1 MRRKAWWTLGFIL
14 IITILAGMVAWPKEV
29 LFIKGTK
36 LKPGLDVQGGTQL
49 VYQLDLS
56 GTAKEQQTDAIAGV
70 KTAIE
75 RRVDAFGVAE
85 PVIYTRQISDV
96 TALDVELPGIQDI
109 EQAKNLIGKTAKLEF
124 WAPGQP
130 TDEGAIQTNV
140 GTFVPSQLDGAELKN
155 AQTTFQGGG
164 QSATVKSEPVV
175 QITFTDE
182 GTKLFGELTRANIGA
197 PIAIVLDGQIVSAP
211 IVQTA
216 ITDGVAIITGGFS
229 VDEAKQLTIQ
239 LNAGALPVPI
249 TLIEERTVGATLGT
263 ESIESSLFAGLIGF
277 LLVILFMSLY
287 YRLLGVVAS
296 VALMIY
302 GLLTIALYE
311 VIGVTFTLAGIAG
324 FLISIGMAVDA
335 NVLIFERFKEEQR
348 SGKPVNL
355 AIEEGFRRAWSSI
368 FDSNISSIITAA
380 ILYYTAT
387 GLVRG
392 FALTLA
398 LGIAVS
404 MFTAITVT
412 RTFLRLVLRPPRPGS
427 PSTGSGQPHV
437 ASGGTQ

>member
-14 IITILAGMVAWPKEV
+14 ILVTLAGMVAWPKDV
-29 LFIKGTK
+29 LFIKGTQ
-36 LKPGLDVQGGTQL
+36 LKPGLDIQGGTQL

-56 GTAKEQQTDAIAGV
+56 KTPKEQQADAVAGV

-85 PVIYTRQISDV
+85 PVIYTRQIGDV
-96 TALDVELPGIQDI
+96 TALDVELPGLKDT

-124 WAPGQP
+124 WKPGAPG
-130 TDEGAIQTNV
+130 DAGAIETPA
-140 GTFVPSQLDGAELKN
+140 GTFVPTDLDGAELKN

-164 QSATVKSEPVV
+164 QAARVKSEPVV

-182 GTKLFGELTRANIGA
+182 GTKLFGDVTKANIGS

-211 IVQTA
+211 VVQTA
-216 ITDGVAIITGGFS
+216 ITDGVAIITGGFT
-229 VDEAKQLTIQ
+229 VDEAKQLSIQ
-239 LNAGALPVPI
+239 LNAGALPVPVN
-249 TLIEERTVGATLGT
+249 LIEERTVGATLGT
-263 ESIESSLFAGLIGF
+263 ESVESSLFAGLIGF

-287 YRLLGVVAS
+287 YRLLGVMAS
-296 VALMIY
+296 VALVIY
-302 GLLTIALYE
+302 ALLAVALYE
-311 VIGVTFTLAGIAG
+311 LIGVTFTLAGIAG
-324 FLISIGMAVDA
+324 FLISVGMAVDA
-335 NVLIFERFKEEQR
+335 NVLIFERFREEER
-348 SGKPVNL
+348 AGKPINL

-368 FDSNISSIITAA
+368 LDSNISSIITAI

-398 LGIAVS
+398 LGIGVS

-412 RTFLRLVLRPPRPGS
+412 RTFLRIVLRPKKS
-427 PSTGSGQPHV
+427 FSTGSGQSIGVTH
-437 ASGGTQ
+437 A

>member
-1 MRRKAWWTLGFIL
+1 MKEVMRRRAWWTLGFIL
-14 IITILAGMVAWPKEV
+14 IITILAGMVAWPKDV

-56 GTAKEQQTDAIAGV
+56 QTNKEQQADAVTGV
-70 KTAIE
+70 KTAIQ

-85 PVIYTRQISDV
+85 PVIFTRNLGDV
-96 TALDVELPGIQDI
+96 TALNVELPGIQDI
-109 EQAKNLIGKTAKLEF
+109 EQAKSLIGKTAKLEF
-124 WAPGQP
+124 WAPAASDDPKAVVTPAGIFAP
-130 TDEGAIQTNV
+130 TELDG
-140 GTFVPSQLDGAELKN
+140 SQLKS
-155 AQTTFQGGG
+155 AQTTFQGGT
-164 QSATVKSEPVV
+164 QPASIRSEPVV
-175 QITFTDE
+175 QISFTDE
-182 GTKLFGELTRANIGA
+182 GTKRFGDLTRDNVGA

-211 IVQTA
+211 VVQTA
-216 ITDGVAIITGGFS
+216 ITDGVAIITGGFT
-229 VDEAKQLTIQ
+229 VDEAKQLSIQ
-239 LNAGALPVPI
+239 LNAGALPVPVS
-249 TLIEERTVGATLGT
+249 LIEERTVGATLGT
-263 ESIESSLFAGLIGF
+263 ESIEASLFAGAIGL
-277 LLVILFMSLY
+277 LLVILYMSLY
-287 YRLLGVVAS
+287 YRLLGVMAS
-296 VALMIY
+296 VALLIY

-335 NVLIFERFKEEQR
+335 NILIFERFREEERAGQ
-348 SGKPVNL
+348 PINL

-368 FDSNISSIITAA
+368 VDSNISSIITAS

-404 MFTAITVT
+404 MFTAVTVT
-412 RTFLRLVLRPPRPGS
+412 RTFLRLVLRPARP
-427 PSTGSGQPHV
+427 TRTV
-437 ASGGTQ
+437 